1 MHVRVRWTWL
11 IFGGVG
17 VTCWSLSACQSSPAA
32 TNKPPAAT
40 SVAPTGAAA
49 APIPVQVVVA
59 TPKPLEVKVSATGT
73 LLARESVEVVAEL
86 SRRLV
91 RVAAKEGQRVE
102 KGALLYELDASDLRA
117 ELAVVEVDAE
127 QARREVA
134 RQQALLAE
142 QITTVAEYEAAQSRV
157 AALGARRN
165 TLLVTL
171 GKTQVRAPFAGTLGL
186 RRVSEGAWLSPS
198 TVITT
203 LEDVS
208 RLKVD
213 FTLPERYASVLGVGR
228 KFSVQVAGV
237 SQPIE
242 GEVVAIE
249 SNVTAASRSIVARGV
264 LAEATGLRPGN
275 FAKIELPVSLADALT
290 VPTIA
295 VIAGA
300 DGRSVYVVDAQDVAR
315 LVKVEVGHRDAAVV
329 EVASGLEPG
338 ARVITTNLL
347 RLRDGAPVRVVTE
360 GKP

>member
-1 MHVRVRWTWL
+1 M
-11 IFGGVG
+11 
-17 VTCWSLSACQSSPAA
+17 TCWSLVACQSSPAA
-32 TNKPPAAT
+32 TSKPEGAT
-40 SVAPTGAAA
+40 SVAPASTASP
-49 APIPVQVVVA
+49 PIPVQVFVA
-59 TPKPLEVKVSATGT
+59 TPTPLEVKVSATGT

-142 QITTVAEYEAAQSRV
+142 QITTVAEFEASQSKV

-165 TLLVTL
+165 ALLVTL
-171 GKTQVRAPFAGTLGL
+171 SKTQVRAPFAGTLGL

-213 FTLPERYASVLGVGR
+213 FTLPERYASVLAVGR
-228 KFSVQVAGV
+228 KFSVQVAGAV
-237 SQPIE
+237 QPVE

-249 SNVTAASRSIVARGV
+249 SNVTAASRSIVVRGV
-264 LAEATGLRPGN
+264 LSEAVGLRPGN
-275 FAKIELPVSLADALT
+275 FAKIELPVSLAEALT
-290 VPTIA
+290 VPAIA
-295 VIAGA
+295 VVASAG
-300 DGRSVYVVDAQDVAR
+300 GRSVFVADAQGIAR
-315 LVKVEVGHRDAAVV
+315 SVKVEVGHRDAGVV
-329 EVASGLEPG
+329 EITSGIEPG

-347 RLRDGAPVRVVTE
+347 RLRDGAAVRVATE
-360 GKP
+360 GSP